1 LNPIA
6 PAAPPCLRCRPFAA
20 AAQEHDLEQLTIAE
34 AAARLGVTP
43 EAVKSRLHRA
53 RALVREYLA

>member
-1 LNPIA
+1 
-6 PAAPPCLRCRPFAA
+6 LRCRPFAA

-53 RALVREYLA
+53 RALMREYLA